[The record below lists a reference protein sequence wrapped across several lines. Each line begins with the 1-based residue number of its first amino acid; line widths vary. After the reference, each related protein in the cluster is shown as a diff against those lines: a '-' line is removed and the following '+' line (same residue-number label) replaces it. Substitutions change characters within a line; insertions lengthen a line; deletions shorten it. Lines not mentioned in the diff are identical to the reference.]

1 MYSMLMKLGALQGTA
16 RDAYLE
22 QLANMFFAVASSI
35 DAGVVMHDF
44 EGKIIFVN
52 PAALH
57 ILGLSEEQIL
67 GTTPLDPIWALLDE
81 SGTPLPQEN
90 FPALQVLATR
100 NVYYRPCLGIRTPS
114 GIQWARVNGVPMFAE
129 QGFNAII
136 TLVDITS
143 LVESHNARTSS
154 DEMWNS
160 IYTSAPIGICMTDG
174 EGRFIRVNKTYCEFY
189 GYSEAELLGRNFTMI
204 VPPDAREKLL
214 QTHHDFMRE
223 GYESRGE
230 WMVQTKTGE
239 IRYVLA
245 DACRITG
252 QDGQY
257 RKVTFIIDISERKFL
272 EEEMQVKNR
281 LLQEASIR
289 DGLTGVYN
297 RRFLNERLP
306 VMVSEMNRYKTTAS
320 LLMIDID
327 HFKQINDSLGHQAG
341 DGVLLEVALQIKTGL
356 RDTDVI
362 MRYGGEEF
370 VVLLPHTDL
379 YAAQQLAE
387 RLRQNIQQNMPAYGV
402 PATVS
407 IGIAQLHSGES
418 QHDWLK
424 RADSALY
431 LAKQQGRN
439 RCMAC
444 SG

>member
-1 MYSMLMKLGALQGTA
+1 MYSMLMKLGALQGLA
-16 RDAYLE
+16 REEYLE
-22 QLANMFFAVASSI
+22 QLANTFIAVASSI
-35 DAGVVMHDF
+35 DAGVFIHDF
-44 EGKIIFVN
+44 EGRIIFVN
-52 PAALH
+52 PVALQ
-57 ILGLSEEQIL
+57 ILGLTEEQIL
-67 GTTPLDPIWALLDE
+67 GTEAREPSWALLDE
-81 SGTPLPQEN
+81 TGAMLPLNQ
-90 FPALQVLATR
+90 FPAMQVLATR
-100 NVYYRPCLGIRTPS
+100 SAYYRPCLGIRTAT
-114 GIQWARVNGVPMFAE
+114 GIHWARVNGVPMFAE
-129 QGFNAII
+129 HGFNAII
-136 TLVDITS
+136 TFVDITA
-143 LVESHNARTSS
+143 LIEANKARTSS
-154 DEMWNS
+154 EEMWNS
-160 IYTSAPIGICMTDG
+160 IYASAPIGISMMDE
-174 EGRFIRVNKTYCEFY
+174 EGRFVRVNKAFCEFFAY
-189 GYSEAELLGRNFTMI
+189 TETELLGREFTITM
-204 VPPDAREKLL
+204 PEAGREA
-214 QTHHDFMRE
+214 QRGQYQRFIRE
-223 GYESRGE
+223 GHEPRAE
-230 WMVQTKTGE
+230 HAVQTKTGATKH
-239 IRYVLA
+239 VLT

-252 QDGQY
+252 QNGRY
-257 RKVTFIIDISERKFL
+257 HKVSFIIDISERKHL

-327 HFKQINDSLGHQAG
+327 HFKQINDTLGHQAG

-370 VVLLPHTDL
+370 VVLLPHTGLD
-379 YAAQQLAE
+379 AAQQLAE
-387 RLRQNIQQNMPAYGV
+387 RLRQDIQLGMTAYGV

-407 IGIAQLHSGES
+407 IGMAQLKTGET
-418 QHDWLK
+418 QHDWLR